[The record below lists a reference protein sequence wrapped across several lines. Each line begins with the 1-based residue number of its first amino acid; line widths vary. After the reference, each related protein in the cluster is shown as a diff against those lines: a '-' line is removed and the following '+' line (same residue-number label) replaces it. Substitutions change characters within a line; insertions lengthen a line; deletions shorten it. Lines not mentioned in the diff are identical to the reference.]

1 MIINFHLRIES
12 RNSFFLSLPLFSSLI
27 SFLGFRRRRQHV
39 HKRAIK
45 STNGDFINIPTELL
59 SAICIRCK
67 REPRVAPFHDGIRE
81 HDDEIVNVC

>member
-12 RNSFFLSLPLFSSLI
+12 RNSFFSFSAPFSPLI

-59 SAICIRCK
+59 SVICIRCK
-67 REPRVAPFHDGIRE
+67 RKPRFAPFHDGIRE
-81 HDDEIVNVC
+81 HDDESVNVC